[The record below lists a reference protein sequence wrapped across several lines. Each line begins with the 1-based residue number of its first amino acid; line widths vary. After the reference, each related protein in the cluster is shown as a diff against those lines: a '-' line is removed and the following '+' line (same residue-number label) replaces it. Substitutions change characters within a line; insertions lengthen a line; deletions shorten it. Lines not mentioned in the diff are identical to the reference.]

1 MSFAKFETWR
11 LAADGDASI
20 SPLAGEMSRSD
31 KGGRLAPRLRECRRL
46 TRAPSFAAA
55 LQTYMA
61 ARGTMPVTISVIQP
75 AAPFLDMAGEDLR
88 RRIFLTESETGETL
102 CLRPE
107 FTIPV
112 CLDHIANG
120 AGTPARYAYLGEV
133 FRQRRAGGSEFFQA
147 GIEDL
152 GDESIAK
159 ADARS
164 LTQAVAMTRLAAPNA
179 PLEILLGDQTIF
191 EAVLKAL
198 GLPRGWRMRL
208 ARTFGNGGLLKETLK
223 DLSSERPKPS
233 LPPAMARLASKADA
247 PSLAA
252 LIAEE
257 MRATGFPAHAG
268 RSPEDIAA
276 RLIEKTEL
284 ASVRLTEKQF
294 AALTEFLAI
303 SEPLSAATEHLKR
316 FSQAESIDLGA
327 ALEAFASR
335 TAEIAK
341 FGLDASSVTY
351 DAAFGRP
358 LDYYTGLV
366 FEIRS
371 SGKDLGALAGGG
383 RYDRLLTLL
392 GAEKPIPGV
401 GFSLW
406 LDRLE
411 ALA

>member
-1 MSFAKFETWR
+1 M
-11 LAADGDASI
+11 
-20 SPLAGEMSRSD
+20 
-31 KGGRLAPRLRECRRL
+31 
-46 TRAPSFAAA
+46 TRAPTFATK
-55 LQTYMA
+55 LQTWMA
-61 ARGTMPVTISVIQP
+61 ARETGAVSIPVIQP

-112 CLDHIANG
+112 CLNHIADG
-120 AGTPARYAYLGEV
+120 TDTPARYAYLGEV
-133 FRQRRAGGSEFFQA
+133 FRQRRVGGSEFFQA

-152 GDESIAK
+152 GNANIA
-159 ADARS
+159 ATDARS
-164 LTQAVAMTRLAAPNA
+164 LVEAVEMVRLVAPDA
-179 PLEILLGDQTIF
+179 DVEILLGDQTIF

-208 ARTFGNGGLLKETLK
+208 ARTFGNAALLKETLNA
-223 DLSSERPKPS
+223 LASERP
-233 LPPAMARLASKADA
+233 LPDLEPALAK
-247 PSLAA
+247 LAA
-252 LIAEE
+252 KGEQEKLAAAIAAE
-257 MRATGFPAHAG
+257 MQSIGIPAHAG
-268 RSPEDIAA
+268 RSAEDIAA

-284 ASVRLTEKQF
+284 ASVKLSKRQF

-303 SEPLSAATEHLKR
+303 REPLATAPDHLAEFATKANMALDSALAAFAARAKE
-316 FSQAESIDLGA
+316 IDLLGVDCK
-327 ALEAFASR
+327 
-335 TAEIAK
+335 T
-341 FGLDASSVTY
+341 VMY

-366 FEIRS
+366 FEVRS
-371 SGKDLGALAGGG
+371 SQSATNPLAGGG

-392 GAEKPIPGV
+392 GAEKPIAGV

>member
-1 MSFAKFETWR
+1 M
-11 LAADGDASI
+11 
-20 SPLAGEMSRSD
+20 
-31 KGGRLAPRLRECRRL
+31 
-46 TRAPSFAAA
+46 TRAPSFAPA
-55 LQTYMA
+55 LSAYMA
-61 ARGTMPVTISVIQP
+61 ARAAIVTIPVIQP
-75 AAPFLDMAGEDLR
+75 AEPFLDMAGEDLR
-88 RRIFLTESETGETL
+88 RRIFLTESEIGESL

-120 AGTPARYAYLGEV
+120 AETPARYGYLGEV
-133 FRQRRAGGSEFFQA
+133 FRQRRIGGSEFFQA

-152 GDESIAK
+152 GDPNIAT

-164 LTQAVAMTRLAAPNA
+164 LVEAVEMVRLATPKADV
-179 PLEILLGDQTIF
+179 EIVLGDQTIF

-208 ARTFGNGGLLKETLK
+208 ARTFGNAALLKETLTV
-223 DLSSERPKPS
+223 LSGERP
-233 LPPAMARLASKADA
+233 LPDLESGLAKLAAKGDQDRLA
-247 PSLAA
+247 AA
-252 LIAEE
+252 IASE
-257 MRATGFPAHAG
+257 MQATGFPAHAG
-268 RSPEDIAA
+268 RSADDIAA

-284 ASVRLTEKQF
+284 ASVKLSKRQF
-294 AALTEFLAI
+294 AALSEFLSI
-303 SEPLSAATEHLKR
+303 REPLATASDHLARFAAKADVALDLALASFITR
-316 FSQAESIDLGA
+316 AEEIDRLGVDG
-327 ALEAFASR
+327 SDV
-335 TAEIAK
+335 I
-341 FGLDASSVTY
+341 Y

-371 SGKDLGALAGGG
+371 SEKDLGALAGGG

-392 GAEKPIPGV
+392 GAGKPIPGV

-411 ALA
+411 ELA